1 MPSSE
6 FARICR
12 EHYALSETITIETSK
27 EHVKFSVVG
36 EIGSGET
43 LIKAN
48 ENTEKEDD
56 RVILDIDEP
65 VNLSFALRYLLKFD
79 HTRYL
84 NMFNKASSISESV
97 VLYLSSESPLAV
109 EFKIKNLGTLK
120 FFLAPKVIIF
130 Y

>member
-65 VNLSFALRYLLKFD
+65 VNLSFALRYLLKFN
-79 HTRYL
+79 HNINLINYILSIL
-84 NMFNKASSISESV
+84 NRINIEINGFGSI
-97 VLYLSSESPLAV
+97 
-109 EFKIKNLGTLK
+109 
-120 FFLAPKVIIF
+120 
-130 Y
+130 